1 MTGRDVDADPG
12 DLQAVAAR
20 YSRPPWLVVDFALD
34 FVDPRL
40 RRFYEIWQ
48 GKRDGTR
55 LPKRADFDPLDL
67 KEHLGRLFIS
77 ERAPDGEDFIY
88 RLIGTEIVEAVGTDA
103 TGQRMGDVVGK
114 PTDDLVMFC
123 AAERQPLRHH
133 GYLVWRKKS
142 YMRFEAVM
150 LPLADDGVTVDR
162 LIGEMAFGRPGPR
175 PDAAAFP
182 APDDPRVAD

>member
-1 MTGRDVDADPG
+1 VTGGDVGADSG
-12 DLQAVAAR
+12 ELQQMAER

-34 FVDPRL
+34 FVEPRL
-40 RRFYEIWQ
+40 RRFYDIWQ
-48 GKRDGTR
+48 GKCDGAR
-55 LPKRADFDPLDL
+55 LPKRADFDPLEL
-67 KEHLGRLFIS
+67 KEHLGCLFIS

-103 TGQRMGDVVGK
+103 TGQRMGDVVGN
-114 PTDDLVMFC
+114 PTDELVMFC

-150 LPLADDGVTVDR
+150 LPLADDGVSVDR

-175 PDAAAFP
+175 PDATAIWEP
-182 APDDPRVAD
+182 